1 MTTSHG
7 MTSSNKVFLD
17 DTSDDFEEPSTAQTI
32 AKSSITHKEA
42 TKKSSLKK
50 QSKLARIPRKKSPL
64 KANKPVA
71 STAKSIFHKKLPED
85 KAVTNNS
92 DNDFAPEKKVKV
104 VNNLLTAFKSK
115 HKFIY
120 DKAPKESTQS
130 EGKEV
135 NKVTENVNTVK
146 GKSRVVKK
154 ISTEAESANK
164 FDHSV
169 ITIDLDSNKELQ
181 LPKENVK
188 STSLNKQ
195 TEAISS
201 GGDINSQ
208 LVIELND
215 TEDVSPKISLKNDRI
230 FDNTPEKTYLQCD
243 EILADITA
251 TTNLPKSRNVLDAL
265 YTNIPFKK
273 SERQK
278 SPPHS
283 TPSEVFKKRKLA
295 VDADSPDVIPSTP
308 QEQVTDKSV
317 NRKGKSKMCIENKFS
332 KLTHPLLVG
341 KYNTD
346 DYVVPDMVVKSPP
359 AKKIRPKEYGKVLN
373 LKDINAH
380 EFDEIL
386 KLSLAK
392 PSSSVKEADSI
403 QLVPEKCGVKKCE
416 ISAQKCHNVLKDQKH
431 TVPNVLNSDDD
442 DFVKRKPPNTPPKS
456 SKSHNNVA
464 KSTSNFIVSP
474 SKNMSPSKRSPH
486 KGTVLKMPVS
496 PVKSGL
502 NTKRSLFNCVTEN
515 DVQEIN
521 NENNPV
527 LTSENGDKEVR
538 KNRKQ
543 SPSKLKTKTG
553 NDLLDYFTNLPS
565 SNEEKKC
572 IELDRSNFIL
582 TRKSVSVKETVQE
595 NIDDFDDLNFD
606 DDWDEELNNIEVI
619 YSYFLYH
626 KILEYT

>member
-17 DTSDDFEEPSTAQTI
+17 DTSDDFEEPTTAQTI

-42 TKKSSLKK
+42 TKKSSPKK
-50 QSKLARIPRKKSPL
+50 QSKSARVPRKKSPL

-104 VNNLLTAFKSK
+104 VSNLLTAFKSK

-120 DKAPKESTQS
+120 DKTPKESTQN

-135 NKVTENVNTVK
+135 KKVTDNVNTVK
-146 GKSRVVKK
+146 GKSKVVKK
-154 ISTEAESANK
+154 ISREPESANK

-169 ITIDLDSNKELQ
+169 ITIDLDSNNELQ

-188 STSLNKQ
+188 STGLNKQ

-215 TEDVSPKISLKNDRI
+215 TEDVSPKISSKNDRI

-251 TTNLPKSRNVLDAL
+251 TTNLPKSRSVLDVL
-265 YTNIPFKK
+265 YTNISFKK

-308 QEQVTDKSV
+308 QEEVTDKSA

-346 DYVVPDMVVKSPP
+346 DYVVPDMIVKSPP
-359 AKKIRPKEYGKVLN
+359 AKKIRTKELGKVLN
-373 LKDINAH
+373 LKDIKEH
-380 EFDEIL
+380 QFDKIL
-386 KLSLAK
+386 ELSLTKPASSAK
-392 PSSSVKEADSI
+392 EIESI
-403 QLVPEKCGVKKCE
+403 QLVPEKCDSGSKKCE
-416 ISAQKCHNVLKDQKH
+416 ISAQKCHNVPKDQKH
-431 TVPNVLNSDDD
+431 TVPNGLNSDDD

-456 SKSHNNVA
+456 PKSHNNIA

-474 SKNMSPSKRSPH
+474 SKNMSPSKSSPH
-486 KGTVLKMPVS
+486 KGTVLKMPLS

-502 NTKRSLFNCVTEN
+502 NSKRSLFNCVTEN

-527 LTSENGDKEVR
+527 LTSENGDKEVT

-543 SPSKLKTKTG
+543 SPLKLKTKTG
-553 NDLLDYFTNLPS
+553 NDLLDYFTNLSS
-565 SNEEKKC
+565 SNEEKKY

-582 TRKSVSVKETVQE
+582 TRKSVSPKKTVVQE
-595 NIDDFDDLNFD
+595 NVDDFDDLNFD

-619 YSYFLYH
+619 YSFFVI
-626 KILEYT
+626 KNT